1 MIVEVFVRQ
10 CSFFVLVV
18 STQEVCVQPHDFLQ
32 TGAVV
37 LVHAQGFRV
46 EIMLLHKVLYLIVGL
61 KILEMRERFRSSSE
75 LVVDLELATSL
86 GQILQRLQ
94 VWQILSRVLLRVSY

>member
-1 MIVEVFVRQ
+1 
-10 CSFFVLVV
+10 
-18 STQEVCVQPHDFLQ
+18 
-32 TGAVV
+32 
-37 LVHAQGFRV
+37 
-46 EIMLLHKVLYLIVGL
+46 MLLHIVLYLIVGL
-61 KILEMRERFRSSSE
+61 KILEMRESFRFSSE

>member
-1 MIVEVFVRQ
+1 
-10 CSFFVLVV
+10 
-18 STQEVCVQPHDFLQ
+18 
-32 TGAVV
+32 
-37 LVHAQGFRV
+37 
-46 EIMLLHKVLYLIVGL
+46 MLLHKVLYLIVGL